1 MENDPLREM
10 ESKHKILI
18 HYYGDVVRKLFVL
31 AALIMIV
38 TLPFLEDLLPVPLF
52 VSVIVILGIGIAAGL
67 MNPRQM
73 GIAVFELVV
82 SVVALMVFEYYAV
95 QAFVTNIGELAFWTN
110 QALAV
115 IFFFALYYSSKTVR
129 GMTLRR

>member
-115 IFFFALYYSSKTVR
+115 IF
-129 GMTLRR
+129 